1 MYLKIGLHES
11 SAVPGPSQRT
21 ARHLRLACMR
31 RRSWHFT
38 TASHASTIVK
48 SKYPYIPSFLPT
60 STQHSTMPP
69 RINLPPITRGL
80 LLTLLS
86 LSALNAAL
94 RFRSWSASTPDNDT
108 TAPSIYL
115 TSPRWAI
122 PYLVL
127 IPTKS
132 IVFPWTFLT
141 SALIENNVVS
151 LVISSAVVYFGG
163 KYLERA
169 WGGQEFI
176 KFTLFVTMIPNII
189 TFFIYAVW
197 HGLTSHT
204 PEQ

>member
-1 MYLKIGLHES
+1 
-11 SAVPGPSQRT
+11 
-21 ARHLRLACMR
+21 
-31 RRSWHFT
+31 
-38 TASHASTIVK
+38 
-48 SKYPYIPSFLPT
+48 
-60 STQHSTMPP
+60 MPP
-69 RINLPPITRGL
+69 RINLPPITRAL

-94 RFRSWSASTPDNDT
+94 RFRSWSSSTPDSDT

-127 IPTKS
+127 IPTQS
-132 IVFPWTFLT
+132 IIFPWTFLT
-141 SALIENNVVS
+141 SALIENNIVS

-176 KFTLFVTMIPNII
+176 KFTLFVTMIPNIV